1 MFIYGFHLL
10 VTYFI
15 NDILFTKLA
24 EESDNSY
31 NTYVYCN
38 NFIFKKSGKS
48 VNSIQMLRPLEEYF
62 FLNCRTQNKKKAKMS
77 T

>member
-10 VTYFI
+10 VTYFK

-24 EESDNSY
+24 EESDTSY

-38 NFIFKKSGKS
+38 NVIFKKK
-48 VNSIQMLRPLEEYF
+48 VEKVLILYKCYDR
-62 FLNCRTQNKKKAKMS
+62 
-77 T
+77 

>member
-10 VTYFI
+10 VTYFK

-31 NTYVYCN
+31 NTYHMYIVTIL
-38 NFIFKKSGKS
+38 FLKKVEK
-48 VNSIQMLRPLEEYF
+48 VLILYKCYDR
-62 FLNCRTQNKKKAKMS
+62 
-77 T
+77 

>member
-10 VTYFI
+10 VTYFK
-15 NDILFTKLA
+15 NDILDLFTKLA

-38 NFIFKKSGKS
+38 SFIFKKSGKS
-48 VNSIQMLRPLEEYF
+48 VNSIQMLRPLEGYF
-62 FLNCRTQNKKKAKMS
+62 F
-77 T
+77 

>member
-38 NFIFKKSGKS
+38 NFILNKSGKS
-48 VNSIQMLRPLEEYF
+48 VNSIQMLRPLEGYF
-62 FLNCRTQNKKKAKMS
+62 FKL
-77 T
+77 

>member
-10 VTYFI
+10 VTYFK

-24 EESDNSY
+24 EESDILITLMY
-31 NTYVYCN
+31 IVT
-38 NFIFKKSGKS
+38 FLFLKKVEK
-48 VNSIQMLRPLEEYF
+48 VLILYKCYDRNRRIF